1 MGAPGA
7 ARDEHEARRALPQP
21 RGHHAITIDI
31 AEEEPDVDEDSMKE
45 AGNLGVPF
53 MEPDHDGGEWEEWVD
68 WSAPAVGA

>member
-1 MGAPGA
+1 
-7 ARDEHEARRALPQP
+7 
-21 RGHHAITIDI
+21 
-31 AEEEPDVDEDSMKE
+31 MKE